1 MTALQA
7 HRKGFQNITLK
18 DVRNGHAQHPTKG
31 YAKCKITLT
40 TEEIDKLV
48 DIIGG
53 QHKTKLAVHWALLN
67 SLQQSKSFGLL
78 ERFMFDVTDYYPNG
92 YWSYCAGQDM
102 RYEMKIVRD
111 LLK

>member
-7 HRKGFQNITLK
+7 HRKGFRNITLK
-18 DVRNGHAQHPTKG
+18 DVRNAHAQHPTKG

-48 DIIGG
+48 SIIGG
-53 QHKTKLAVHWALLN
+53 QHKTKVAIRQALH
-67 SLQQSKSFGLL
+67 SDLQYSKSFGLL

-102 RYEMKIVRD
+102 TYKMKIVRN